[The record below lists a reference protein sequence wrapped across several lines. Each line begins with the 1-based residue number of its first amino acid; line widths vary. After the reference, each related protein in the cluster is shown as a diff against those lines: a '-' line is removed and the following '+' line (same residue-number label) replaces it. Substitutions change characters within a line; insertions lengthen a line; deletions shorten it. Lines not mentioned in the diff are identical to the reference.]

1 MNVRARHI
9 YRQMM
14 TAACVLMLLPALSV
28 PAIAD
33 GTEDR
38 PGFPSVEADDDHDAA
53 RRAVDSGEAL
63 TLVEVKRIVSE
74 RVPGEI
80 VSVKL
85 DRENHK
91 LVYEFRILTAKGRLV
106 EAEVDAATGTILEVE
121 NE

>member
-1 MNVRARHI
+1 MNGPARLT

-14 TAACVLMLLPALSV
+14 TTACVLTLLAALTV

-33 GTEDR
+33 GTDDR
-38 PGFPSVEADDDHDAA
+38 PGPQAVEADDDHDAA
-53 RRAVDSGEAL
+53 RRAVDSGAAL
-63 TLVEVKRIVSE
+63 TLLELKRIVGE

-85 DRENHK
+85 DREDHK
-91 LVYEFRILTAKGRLV
+91 LVYEFRILTANGRLV
-106 EAEVDAATGTILEVE
+106 EAEVDAATGAILEVE

>member
-1 MNVRARHI
+1 MSSRARHI
-9 YRQMM
+9 YRQIM
-14 TAACVLMLLPALSV
+14 TAACMLMLLPTLSV

-38 PGFPSVEADDDHDAA
+38 PGVPSVEADDDHDAA
-53 RRAVDSGEAL
+53 RRAVDSGAAL
-63 TLVEVKRIVSE
+63 TLLELKRIVGE

-80 VSVKL
+80 VAVKL
-85 DRENHK
+85 DREDDR
-91 LVYEFRILTAKGRLV
+91 LVYEFRILTANGHLV